1 MVSNAALIGTQLR
14 VANLPSIG
22 SVKTFIEHGALVG
35 VVADYAKLG
44 RAVAGIVH
52 RHQQGE
58 GLRHIP
64 VQTVQKPLLVIN
76 QASIDHFNLT
86 IPDPVRK
93 QAIMVE

>member
-1 MVSNAALIGTQLR
+1 M
-14 VANLPSIG
+14 
-22 SVKTFIEHGALVG
+22 KTFIEHGALVG

-58 GLRHIP
+58 ALRHIP
-64 VQTVQKPLLVIN
+64 VQTVQEPLLIIN
-76 QASIDHFNLT
+76 QTSSDHLKLT
-86 IPDPVRK
+86 IPDSVRK